1 MLAVQSLPPA
11 TPDLWSE
18 FITAAA
24 GVFTPDLLADMELR
38 RVQGNAR
45 HRTPLHLGS
54 GCDFGAVAYRRLLDG
69 VVYAWGRARGEVPD
83 TIEAV
88 EWAGIAYESAA
99 LAERV
104 RVACGRVS

>member
-1 MLAVQSLPPA
+1 MLAVQPLPPA
-11 TPDLWSE
+11 TPDLWAE
-18 FITAAA
+18 FITDAANILP
-24 GVFTPDLLADMELR
+24 PDLLADMEAR

-69 VVYAWGRARGEVPD
+69 VVYAWGKAREQAPD
-83 TIEAV
+83 TVEAV
-88 EWAGIAYESAA
+88 EWLGIAYESAA